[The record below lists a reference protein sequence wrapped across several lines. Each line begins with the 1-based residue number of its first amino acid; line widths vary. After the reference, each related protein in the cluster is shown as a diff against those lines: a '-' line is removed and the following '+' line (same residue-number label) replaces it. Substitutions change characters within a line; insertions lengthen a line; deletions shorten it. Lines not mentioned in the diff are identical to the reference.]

1 MCWNGNTF
9 PFFFYKPL
17 WCFLPHKKSPQ
28 GSHGCPPG
36 NSFLRLWRFVG
47 IAREKRY
54 AGTFPF
60 RRPGRCS
67 PAGLPGLAALQ
78 SFAPLPFVCR
88 FTVPSHRLAGLGWME
103 AAGLRSWQCASSS
116 PSGGGTLPPSL
127 HPCIL
132 TGTRL

>member
-1 MCWNGNTF
+1 MAALRGILSLIVSVRRHSQGKRDTGVLPLCGSCALFF
-9 PFFFYKPL
+9 P
-17 WCFLPHKKSPQ
+17 S
-28 GSHGCPPG
+28 
-36 NSFLRLWRFVG
+36 
-47 IAREKRY
+47 AA
-54 AGTFPF
+54 AGWKHSLGPAFPF

-88 FTVPSHRLAGLGWME
+88 FTVPSHRLAELGWME

-127 HPCIL
+127 HPYIL
-132 TGTRL
+132 SGTRL